1 MAAKTTAKAT
11 DKPAKPARRTIQV
24 TKDYDLFERS
34 EDNRDT
40 TMAGRKKLI
49 ASMEKY
55 GFIPSF
61 PVVVRRDDAGKLV
74 VVDGQHR
81 LLIARHLG
89 LPVYFVEESAEFVTA
104 EVNETMRTWTV
115 SDYVQTWARN
125 GHKDYVEAQE
135 FARRHG
141 VTVGKA
147 CSILGGTVSQGNIDH
162 QIRNGTFKIKDRE
175 WAEAVAGLY
184 TTVCKLSKDISKTR
198 FLEACMAVTRV
209 KGFDLERMTTQAKKC
224 REKLTGY
231 STRDGNLEML
241 EEVYNYGRKQ
251 MFGLKVAALMAL
263 RERSAAVLGHGP
275 KKKACP
281 S

>member
-1 MAAKTTAKAT
+1 MATKTTE
-11 DKPAKPARRTIQV
+11 KPAKPTAKRTIQV
-24 TKDYDLFERS
+24 TKDYDLFQRS
-34 EDNRDT
+34 EHNRDT
-40 TMAGRKKLI
+40 TMAGRKKLV

-61 PVVVRRDDAGKLV
+61 PVVVRRDADGKLV

-104 EVNETMRTWTV
+104 EVNDAMRTWGL

-125 GHKDYVEAQE
+125 GNKDYVEAQE

-141 VTVGKA
+141 IAIGKA
-147 CSILGGTVSQGNIDH
+147 CSILGGTVSTGNVDS
-162 QIRNGTFKIKDRE
+162 QIRSGTFKVKDRE
-175 WAEAVAGLY
+175 WAEAVATLY
-184 TTVCKLSKDISKTR
+184 TAVCKLSKDISKTR

-209 KGFDLERMTTQAKKC
+209 KGFDLSRMTSGAKKC
-224 REKLTGY
+224 REKLAGY

-263 RERSAAVLGHGP
+263 RDRKDATLAGHARKG
-275 KKKACP
+275 K
-281 S
+281 